1 MTESDFIDIEKSKK
15 QIVNIA
21 LQIVRKVQESQIK
34 VDTFKE
40 IMRLAKGR
48 ENLKKMRDQKTKSIL
63 IRWINYHLIDLQ
75 MKTIKNL
82 DKDLKDSII
91 LLHLLTKFQNKAR
104 PEQSVLDSDVN

>member
-1 MTESDFIDIEKSKK
+1 
-15 QIVNIA
+15 
-21 LQIVRKVQESQIK
+21 
-34 VDTFKE
+34 
-40 IMRLAKGR
+40 MRLAKGR

-91 LLHLLTKFQNKAR
+91 LLHLLTKFQKNAL